1 MDSEALRTFVSIHRA
16 GGISAAAA
24 QLGRSQPAI
33 SRRLALLEA
42 RVGAPLF
49 ERVTGGLVLT
59 SVGEVLLPFA
69 ERVTAQLRD
78 AAEAVAAARR
88 GDAGAVSMAV
98 VGTLAGPALS
108 GVVSRFA
115 SAFPTAEL
123 ALQTAASQGVSDLVR
138 QGAAAIGVRYHP
150 DTGPDVDNHPLAA
163 ERRVVVCRPSH
174 PLGDRRIAALTEL
187 ASETWLV
194 FPADQRRREPA
205 SQTIFAEFLV
215 RGVPEV
221 TSRAIDSLTAQKRL
235 VEAGQGLALL
245 QESAVGEELKAGAL
259 ATIAVSDLAAAIPV
273 VAITRRDG
281 YLSDAAQG
289 MLRMLALAAW

>member
-1 MDSEALRTFVSIHRA
+1 MDSEALRTFVAIRRA

-49 ERVTGGLVLT
+49 ERITGGLVLT

-69 ERVTAQLRD
+69 ERVVAQLRD

-88 GDAGAVSMAV
+88 GEAGAVSMAV

-108 GVVSRFA
+108 VVVSRFA
-115 SAFPTAEL
+115 TAFPRAEL
-123 ALQTAASQGVSDLVR
+123 ALETAASQGVSDLVR

-150 DTGPDVDNHPLAA
+150 DPDPDFDNLPLAA
-163 ERRVVVCRPSH
+163 ERRLVVCPPRH
-174 PLGDRRIAALTEL
+174 PLADGRIAALTEL
-187 ASETWLV
+187 AGETWLV
-194 FPADQRRREPA
+194 FPPDQRRREPA
-205 SQTIFAEFLV
+205 SRTIFAEFLV
-215 RGVPEV
+215 RGVPEIR
-221 TSRAIDSLTAQKRL
+221 SRAIDSLTAQKRL

-245 QESAVGEELKAGAL
+245 QASAVGEELRSGAL
-259 ATIAVSDLAAAIPV
+259 ATIAVADLAAAIPV

-281 YLSDAAQG
+281 YLSEATQG
-289 MLRMLALAAW
+289 MLRLLALAAW